1 MCFFYVLVTLRG
13 MQDKVPFSLVD
24 LLYKCSQMC
33 HFLKL
38 HYSAIIL
45 EELQKYYEVFPALS
59 AVSSTVDITEPQHTN
74 QIN

>member
-1 MCFFYVLVTLRG
+1 MLVTLRV

-38 HYSAIIL
+38 HYFVIIL
-45 EELQKYYEVFPALS
+45 EELQKYCKVFLALS

-74 QIN
+74 